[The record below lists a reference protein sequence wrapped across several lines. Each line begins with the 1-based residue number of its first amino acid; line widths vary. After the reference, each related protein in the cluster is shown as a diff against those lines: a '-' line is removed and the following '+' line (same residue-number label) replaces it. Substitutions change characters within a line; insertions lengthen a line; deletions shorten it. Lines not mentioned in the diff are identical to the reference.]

1 MFVSVHA
8 KGVVWPTGGSH
19 HTQTQT
25 RHILLFQRQG
35 WRRPTLPH
43 PPRCST
49 IGAGRL
55 SFRVRKGTGRD
66 PTALT
71 TNTHHRTTHNTQPNK
86 AVCCTRHQTVDA
98 SNQQT
103 IVFRHRIHC
112 CFIRSISTGHLN
124 TSQCLQIRPINPI
137 ISGEPQKKPHHE
149 TGFPLRCFQR
159 LSLPYVANQ
168 PCPRQNNWHT
178 RGTSVPVLSY

>member
-1 MFVSVHA
+1 MC
-8 KGVVWPTGGSH
+8 GVAHPGATPHTNTPYSLIPTN
-19 HTQTQT
+19 
-25 RHILLFQRQG
+25 G

-71 TNTHHRTTHNTQPNK
+71 TNTHHRTTHTQPRGVLHKTPNSRRK
-86 AVCCTRHQTVDA
+86 QPTKPLFAPC
-98 SNQQT
+98 
-103 IVFRHRIHC
+103 HRNHC
-112 CFIRSISTGHLN
+112 CLIRSISTGHLN

-168 PCPRQNNWHT
+168 PCPRRDNWHT